1 MSVTL
6 DGIASRKPLED
17 MPEEA
22 KRIVDHARSKR
33 VQLRIMGGIAVR
45 MHCTGIEFCER
56 PYSDID
62 LMGLSAQSASIEHV
76 FSDLGYVPD
85 KPFNVLHGYQRLK
98 FEDHI
103 NNRHAEVFLDK
114 FRMDHTM
121 DFQDRLAIHPYTLSL
136 SDLFMT
142 KIQVVEMNEKDF
154 HDLFSLFRDHKIG
167 IDDREGV
174 INARHVAHLCA
185 QDWGLYHTVLKNLA
199 RLPDFYDHF
208 KIDTQERQSMDRRTW
223 ILRLRIIEEP
233 KGLLWLAR
241 DRIGERLPF
250 YEEVEREGGEE

>member
-1 MSVTL
+1 MTEDAGGTISGRPLKDMS
-6 DGIASRKPLED
+6 
-17 MPEEA
+17 EEA
-22 KRIVDHARSKR
+22 TRIVDHARSKG

-45 MHCTGIEFCER
+45 MHCTSLEFCDR

-62 LMGLSAQSASIEHV
+62 LMGLGEEAAGIEQV
-76 FSDLGYVPD
+76 FDDLGYSPD
-85 KPFNVLHGYQRLK
+85 RQFNVLHGYQRLK
-98 FEDHI
+98 FEDHA
-103 NNRHAEVFLDK
+103 NNRHVEVFLDK

-121 DFQDRLAIHPYTLSL
+121 DFRERLGIHQYTLSL
-136 SDLFMT
+136 TDLFMT
-142 KIQVVEMNEKDF
+142 KIQVVKMDEKDF

-174 INARHVAHLCA
+174 INARHVARLCA

-208 KIDTQERQSMDRRTW
+208 ELDREERQSMDRRIW
-223 ILRLRIIEEP
+223 ILRLRMIEEP
-233 KGLLWLAR
+233 KGPLWLAR